1 MDAAAAVVVVAAA
14 TATAAAVASVAV
26 RLSEVEEIIA
36 ELRFGAAMVVTA
48 HVGVAPATHAA
59 KAAQVASALATALAV
74 ETVPELV
81 ATAASAS

>member
-59 KAAQVASALATALAV
+59 KAAQVASALVTALAE
-74 ETVPELV
+74 ETVLEL
-81 ATAASAS
+81 AAAESAS